1 MSIKRWIFS
10 DLNKERAS
18 RLSENLNIPFFLA
31 MLLDIRGITDE
42 DYIKSFLYCDIEVS
56 DAMLFIDMDKA
67 VNRINKAID
76 SFEKICVYGDYDA
89 DGVTSTALL
98 YSYLDSR
105 GANVMYYIPCRED
118 EGYGLNINA
127 IEKLNKDDVDLII
140 TVDNGIV
147 SIEEVDYANNL
158 GIDVIIT
165 DHHQARDIL
174 PNAVAVVDPH
184 RKDCNS
190 KFKDLA
196 GVGVAFKLIT
206 ALEGDNPD
214 IDMLLENYSDLVSI
228 GTIGDIVPLVNENR
242 FFVKK
247 GLENIRY
254 SDRIGL
260 KCLMEESG
268 IYGKEISA
276 GNIAFTIVPRINAM
290 GRMDSANKAVKL
302 LISDSYDESCDIASE
317 LGDKNEERQKIET
330 VIQKEVEQIL
340 NTHPTMKY
348 DRILVIDGEKWHN
361 GVIGI
366 VASRI
371 TEKYSKPCIIIS
383 KDGDEAK
390 GSGRSVAGFSL
401 YDAICSCSDLLTKF
415 GGHPM
420 AAGLNMKSCHIDEL
434 RRRVNEYARKLNVAP
449 YSTLRI
455 DCKLNHSA
463 LSVDLINQLSILEPF
478 GSSNP
483 KPIFALCKMVL
494 EEICPV
500 GGGKHLRLTLS
511 RDNKKLTA
519 MKFKTNLKEFPYKC
533 GDVVDIAALIDKSE
547 YRGIESLSIII
558 KDIKLSDINLDD
570 FVYQKSL
577 YEKIRRDED
586 ISEEEMKEL
595 KPNRDEIAKV
605 YRFLRKNNGWNSSI
619 DILNYRL
626 NDENICYAKT
636 IVIIDI
642 MNELGLIE
650 VNDMSD
656 IYDIHIVNVNEKVDL
671 NSSRILLKLQQ
682 IGESINA

>member
-18 RLSENLNIPFFLA
+18 RLSESLNIPFFLA

-118 EGYGLNINA
+118 EGYGLNVKT
-127 IEKLNKDDVDLII
+127 IERMNRDGVNLII

-147 SIEEVDYANNL
+147 SIDEVDIANGL
-158 GIDVIIT
+158 GIDVVIT
-165 DHHQARDIL
+165 DHHQTRDKL

-260 KCLMEESG
+260 KCLMEEYG

-348 DRILVIDGEKWHN
+348 DRILVIDGEQWCYWN
-361 GVIGI
+361 C
-366 VASRI
+366 SF
-371 TEKYSKPCIIIS
+371 
-383 KDGDEAK
+383 KD
-390 GSGRSVAGFSL
+390 
-401 YDAICSCSDLLTKF
+401 
-415 GGHPM
+415 
-420 AAGLNMKSCHIDEL
+420 N
-434 RRRVNEYARKLNVAP
+434 RK
-449 YSTLRI
+449 I
-455 DCKLNHSA
+455 
-463 LSVDLINQLSILEPF
+463 
-478 GSSNP
+478 
-483 KPIFALCKMVL
+483 
-494 EEICPV
+494 
-500 GGGKHLRLTLS
+500 
-511 RDNKKLTA
+511 
-519 MKFKTNLKEFPYKC
+519 FKT
-533 GDVVDIAALIDKSE
+533 
-547 YRGIESLSIII
+547 
-558 KDIKLSDINLDD
+558 
-570 FVYQKSL
+570 L
-577 YEKIRRDED
+577 Y
-586 ISEEEMKEL
+586 
-595 KPNRDEIAKV
+595 
-605 YRFLRKNNGWNSSI
+605 NNF
-619 DILNYRL
+619 
-626 NDENICYAKT
+626 
-636 IVIIDI
+636 
-642 MNELGLIE
+642 
-650 VNDMSD
+650 
-656 IYDIHIVNVNEKVDL
+656 
-671 NSSRILLKLQQ
+671 
-682 IGESINA
+682 